1 MSSRRNLKS
10 VSILSRHEHSWHQL
24 PVSVDLGNMP
34 ETVGADIISVSDLT
48 DKLFADAYE
57 AILDAIIHHD
67 SGLVD

>member
-1 MSSRRNLKS
+1 
-10 VSILSRHEHSWHQL
+10 
-24 PVSVDLGNMP
+24 MP